1 LPKDLTQWLP
11 LPIAH
16 DGGYVKKPSND
27 KGQRKIL
34 DQIKGT
40 LPQNLT
46 IYRLIAENMFDAVY
60 MLDTEGRFTFVNDV
74 VLKRSGYEREWFI
87 GRSFLDF
94 VLPGNRDMV
103 QKSFTAVM
111 KGEAVPAYELNYF
124 TASDKPIWIEINA
137 TPLMDQG
144 NINGVLVVS
153 RDITERKKIE
163 EELELYRS
171 NLETLIKNRTAEL
184 IIANEQLQAEIGQHK
199 KTEEALKSSEAYYRT
214 IFQNTGTVMVVI
226 DEDATIS
233 LTNAECEKIIGYPP
247 QALEGKRSVFEF
259 VAKDDLKRVQE
270 YYRIRKTDPDK
281 VPRSYEA
288 KAVDRS
294 GNVKDVLIT
303 VALIPG
309 TQKSIASFIDI
320 TESKKMEAALKVS
333 EAKYRNIFENAMEG
347 IFQTGLNGEILS
359 ANPSFAR
366 LFGYRSPEDIKKT
379 VKDIRYEIYTDEG
392 QRNELRRL
400 LDKQGF
406 IRNHEVQCRRK
417 DGQRIWISL
426 NIRVVQDRD
435 SKILFYEGTLVD
447 ITERK
452 KIQGDLENKSRSLEE
467 TNAALRVLLKQRDE
481 DKTDLEEKVLHN
493 IKELVFPYVDKLRS
507 QQSNAD
513 RVVVDI
519 IESNLNE
526 ILSPFIR
533 SMASRYANFTPK
545 EIQIADLMKKGKT
558 TKEISQILNLSPRTI
573 DIHRYNI
580 RKKLN
585 INKKKVNLQSY
596 LLTLA

>member
-1 LPKDLTQWLP
+1 M
-11 LPIAH
+11 
-16 DGGYVKKPSND
+16 KKPSKD
-27 KGQRKIL
+27 EGQGKDR
-34 DQIKGT
+34 DQIKEI

-60 MLDTEGRFTFVNDV
+60 MLDTKGRFTFVNDV
-74 VLKRSGYEREWFI
+74 VLKRSGFEREWFI

-94 VLPGNRDMV
+94 VLPENKGMV
-103 QKSFTAVM
+103 QKSFMAVM
-111 KGEAVPAYELNYF
+111 KGEVVPAYELSYV
-124 TASDKPIWIEINA
+124 TASGTPIWIEINA
-137 TPLMDQG
+137 TPLINQG
-144 NINGVLVVS
+144 KITGVLVVS

-163 EELELYRS
+163 EELELHRS
-171 NLETLIKNRTAEL
+171 NLEVLIENRTAEL
-184 IIANEQLQAEIGQHK
+184 RIANEQLQSEISEHK
-199 KTEEALKSSEAYYRT
+199 KTEEALRSSESYYRT

-259 VAKDDLKRVQE
+259 VVKDDLKRVQD
-270 YYRIRKTDPDK
+270 YFRTRRTDPDK
-281 VPRSYEA
+281 TPRSYEA
-288 KAVDRS
+288 RAVDRY
-294 GNVKDVLIT
+294 GNVKNILTT

-309 TQKSIASFIDI
+309 TNKSIASFIDI
-320 TESKKMEAALKVS
+320 TEKKKMEAALKES

-359 ANPSFAR
+359 ANPSFAH

-379 VKDIRYEIYTDEG
+379 VKDIRYEIYTDES

-406 IRNHEVQCRRK
+406 IRNYEVQCRRK

-426 NIRVVQDRD
+426 NIRVVRD
-435 SKILFYEGTLVD
+435 SDNRILFYEGTLVD

-452 KIQGDLENKSRSLEE
+452 KAQEDLENKSRSLEE
-467 TNAALRVLLKQRDE
+467 TNIALRVLLKQRDE
-481 DKTDLEEKVLHN
+481 DKTGLEEKILHN
-493 IKELVFPYVDKLRS
+493 IKELVLPYVDRLRTE
-507 QQSNAD
+507 QSSKD
-513 RVVVDI
+513 SVIVDI

-526 ILSPFIR
+526 ILSPFIK

-580 RKKLN
+580 RRKLN

-596 LLTLA
+596 LLTLT

>member
-1 LPKDLTQWLP
+1 M
-11 LPIAH
+11 
-16 DGGYVKKPSND
+16 KKTSKD
-27 KGQRKIL
+27 KGQSK
-34 DQIKGT
+34 DGGQIKEI
-40 LPQNLT
+40 LPQKLA

-60 MLDTEGRFTFVNDV
+60 MLDNEGRFTFVNDV
-74 VLKRSGYEREWFI
+74 VLKRSGFKIEWFI
-87 GRSFLDF
+87 GKSFLDF
-94 VLPGNRDMV
+94 LLPDNKDLV
-103 QKSFTAVM
+103 QESFNAVM
-111 KGEAVPAYELNYF
+111 RGEVVPAYELSYF
-124 TASDKPIWIEINA
+124 TASGTPIWIEINA
-137 TPLMDQG
+137 TPIIDQG
-144 NINGVLVVS
+144 KINGVLVVS

-163 EELELYRS
+163 EELELHRS
-171 NLETLIKNRTAEL
+171 NLETIIENRTAEL
-184 IIANEQLQAEIGQHK
+184 RIANEQLQAEIGQHK

-226 DEDATIS
+226 DEDSTIS
-233 LTNAECEKIIGYPP
+233 LTNAECEKVIGYPP
-247 QALEGKRSVFEF
+247 EALMGKRTVFEF

-270 YYRIRKTDPDK
+270 YYRIRRTDPDK

-288 KAVDRS
+288 RAVDRS

-320 TESKKMEAALKVS
+320 TESKKMEAALKES
-333 EAKYRNIFENAMEG
+333 EAKYRNIFQNAMEG
-347 IFQTGLNGEILS
+347 IFQTSMNGAIMS

-366 LFGYRSPEDIKKT
+366 LFGYRSPEEIMKA

-406 IRNHEVQCRRK
+406 VRNFEVQCRRK
-417 DGQRIWISL
+417 DGQKIWISH
-426 NIRVVQDRD
+426 NFRAVRDRNN
-435 SKILFYEGTLVD
+435 KILFYEGTLVD

-452 KIQGDLENKSRSLEE
+452 KIQEDLEDKSRSLEE
-467 TNAALRVLLKQRDE
+467 TNAALRVLLKQREE

-493 IKELVFPYVDKLRS
+493 IKELVLPYIGKLRAG
-507 QQSNAD
+507 QQSKD
-513 RVVVDI
+513 MVIVDI
-519 IESNLNE
+519 VESNLNE
-526 ILSPFIR
+526 ILSPFIK

>member
-1 LPKDLTQWLP
+1 M
-11 LPIAH
+11 
-16 DGGYVKKPSND
+16 KKPSKD
-27 KGQRKIL
+27 EGQGKDR
-34 DQIKGT
+34 DQIKEI

-60 MLDTEGRFTFVNDV
+60 MLDTKGRFTFVNDV
-74 VLKRSGYEREWFI
+74 VLKRSGFEREWFI

-94 VLPGNRDMV
+94 VLPENKGMV
-103 QKSFTAVM
+103 QKSFMAVM
-111 KGEAVPAYELNYF
+111 KGEVVPAYELSYV
-124 TASDKPIWIEINA
+124 TASGTPIWIEINA
-137 TPLMDQG
+137 TPLINQG
-144 NINGVLVVS
+144 KITGVLVVS

-163 EELELYRS
+163 EELELHRS
-171 NLETLIKNRTAEL
+171 NLEVLIENRTAEL
-184 IIANEQLQAEIGQHK
+184 RIANEQLQSEISEHK
-199 KTEEALKSSEAYYRT
+199 KTEEALRSSESYYRT

-259 VAKDDLKRVQE
+259 VVKDDLKRVQD
-270 YYRIRKTDPDK
+270 YFRTRRTDPDK
-281 VPRSYEA
+281 TPRSYEA
-288 KAVDRS
+288 RAVDRY
-294 GNVKDVLIT
+294 GNVKNILTT

-309 TQKSIASFIDI
+309 TNKSIASFIDI
-320 TESKKMEAALKVS
+320 TEKKKMEAALKES

-359 ANPSFAR
+359 ANPSFAH

-379 VKDIRYEIYTDEG
+379 VKDIRYEIYTDES

-406 IRNHEVQCRRK
+406 IRNYEVQCRRK

-426 NIRVVQDRD
+426 NIRVVRD
-435 SKILFYEGTLVD
+435 SDNRILFYEGTLVD

-452 KIQGDLENKSRSLEE
+452 KAQEDLENKSRSLEE
-467 TNAALRVLLKQRDE
+467 TNIALRVLLKQRDE
-481 DKTDLEEKVLHN
+481 DKTGLEAKVMSN
-493 IKELVFPYVDKLRS
+493 IKELVLPYIDKLRVG
-507 QQSNAD
+507 QPGKD
-513 RVVVDI
+513 TVIVDI

-526 ILSPFIR
+526 ILSPFIK

-580 RKKLN
+580 RRKLN

-596 LLTLA
+596 LLSLS

>member
-1 LPKDLTQWLP
+1 M
-11 LPIAH
+11 
-16 DGGYVKKPSND
+16 KKPSKD
-27 KGQRKIL
+27 IGQGKDRG
-34 DQIKGT
+34 QIKEI

-74 VLKRSGYEREWFI
+74 VLKRSGFEREWFI

-94 VLPGNRDMV
+94 VLPENKDMI
-103 QKSFTAVM
+103 QESFMAVM
-111 KGEAVPAYELNYF
+111 KGEVVPAYELNYF
-124 TASDKPIWIEINA
+124 TASGTQIWIEINA
-137 TPLMDQG
+137 TPLIDKG
-144 NINGVLVVS
+144 KINGVLVVS

-163 EELELYRS
+163 EELELHRS
-171 NLETLIKNRTAEL
+171 NLETIIESRTAEL
-184 IIANEQLQAEIGQHK
+184 RIANEQLQAEIGQHK

-226 DEDATIS
+226 EEDATIS
-233 LTNAECEKIIGYPP
+233 LTNAECEKVIGYSPE
-247 QALEGKRSVFEF
+247 ALMGKRTVFEF

-270 YYRIRKTDPDK
+270 YYRIRRTDPDK
-281 VPRSYEA
+281 APRSYEA
-288 KAVDRS
+288 RAVDRS
-294 GNVKDVLIT
+294 GNVKDILIT

-333 EAKYRNIFENAMEG
+333 EAKYRNIFENATEG
-347 IFQTGLNGEILS
+347 IFQTGINGEILS

-366 LFGYRSPEDIKKT
+366 LFGYKSPEEIMR
-379 VKDIRYEIYTDEG
+379 VIKDIRYDIYADEN
-392 QRNELRRL
+392 QRNTLRRL

-406 IRNHEVQCRRK
+406 VRNFEVQCRRK

-426 NIRVVQDRD
+426 NFRVVRDRD
-435 SKILFYEGTLVD
+435 NKILFYEGTLVD

-452 KIQGDLENKSRSLEE
+452 KIQEDLENKSRSLEE
-467 TNAALRVLLKQRDE
+467 TNAALRVLLKQREE

-493 IKELVFPYVDKLRS
+493 IKELVLPYIDKLRAG
-507 QQSNAD
+507 QQSKD
-513 RVVVDI
+513 TVIVDI
-519 IESNLNE
+519 VESNLNE
-526 ILSPFIR
+526 ILSPFIK

-580 RKKLN
+580 RRKLN